1 MEPKP
6 VIPIDSYE
14 NKKLR
19 SLSEVTSSFSVET
32 PPSPRDFLF
41 GSELG
46 QGSYAKVYHAKLK
59 NKSALDFAVKV
70 MDQNFIRRENK
81 TAFVLTERKVMTR
94 LRHPFI
100 VRFYCSFRDSQS
112 LYLVMELCLGGN
124 LLSFIREKL
133 RENEDKG
140 IQDSACCLESTRFYM
155 AELVIAIEYLHSKKV
170 VHRDLKPD
178 NLLFSDKGHLKVID
192 FGSAK
197 VCTMWRFKL
206 VIMKITIALKDEEDR
221 STTSGSFCGTV
232 SYVSPEVLKD
242 KPATVATDLW
252 AAGCIMYE
260 MLTGRPAFI
269 AETAYGT
276 FQKVNSYKIYAHD
289 ANQLTGCRFVITEEQ
304 KMTCFSQS
312 RFHQRRET
320 SLKNFY
326 NRNPTLALVQ
336 AKTHRLA
343 LQRSRYMY
351 HKIALYVLTRQ
362 CAGVKT
368 HMFFDGIEW
377 RSLPSQKP
385 PRTSIA
391 TITLPEP
398 HLDGANEHWAVADY
412 FSDCGI
418 SESTCSEFGGNAR
431 SKSSYSW
438 HMPCKALGVLPP
450 GEQVVKRSLVKI
462 HKRLFK
468 RSRQMVLTDR
478 PRLILFSTGSGELK
492 EDFLLTASLHV
503 KTLSRDTFE
512 IRCSAQAIRSIR
524 VTDISG
530 SAEEWAQAILDIVQH
545 RPVDPQKN
553 SENGCKCVQ
562 SSDNAESYT
571 EKTVLKNC
579 STIVS
584 LPNMTHQLTLFNA
597 AARPAVDDVME
608 GYNATRCKAAKKT
621 DSNKTASSQ
630 GQLRKSSTALVS
642 SIPGSVGSGLS
653 PPKQ

>member
-1 MEPKP
+1 MTRDMEPKP

-276 FQKVNSYKIYAHD
+276 FQKICDHGGAENDMFFPESIPSAARDLIEKLLQPEPNTRIGAGED
-289 ANQLTGCRFVITEEQ
+289 
-304 KMTCFSQS
+304 SS
-312 RFHQRRET
+312 T
-320 SLKNFY
+320 SF
-326 NRNPTLALVQ
+326 TAL
-336 AKTHRLA
+336 
-343 LQRSRYMY
+343 
-351 HKIALYVLTRQ
+351 
-362 CAGVKT
+362 KT

-630 GQLRKSSTALVS
+630 GQLRKSSTALVRLMDLLMQTWS
-642 SIPGSVGSGLS
+642 LYLNSIPGSVGSGLS

>member
-124 LLSFIREKL
+124 LLSFIRKHNREKL

-252 AAGCIMYE
+252 AAGCIIC
-260 MLTGRPAFI
+260 LLVGQHSLQKLH
-269 AETAYGT
+269 TAH
-276 FQKVNSYKIYAHD
+276 FRK
-289 ANQLTGCRFVITEEQ
+289 FVITEEQ

-530 SAEEWAQAILDIVQH
+530 SAEEWAQAILDI
-545 RPVDPQKN
+545 
-553 SENGCKCVQ
+553 
-562 SSDNAESYT
+562 

>member
-1 MEPKP
+1 MTRDMEPKP

-46 QGSYAKVYHAKLK
+46 QETNVFVNSKVYHAKLK

-343 LQRSRYMY
+343 LQRSSEDT
-351 HKIALYVLTRQ
+351 YVFRWNR
-362 CAGVKT
+362 
-368 HMFFDGIEW
+368 MEEF
-377 RSLPSQKP
+377 
-385 PRTSIA
+385 
-391 TITLPEP
+391 TITKASE
-398 HLDGANEHWAVADY
+398 DFNRYDNITGAAPFADY

-545 RPVDPQKN
+545 R
-553 SENGCKCVQ
+553 
-562 SSDNAESYT
+562 
-571 EKTVLKNC
+571 
-579 STIVS
+579 
-584 LPNMTHQLTLFNA
+584 
-597 AARPAVDDVME
+597 
-608 GYNATRCKAAKKT
+608 
-621 DSNKTASSQ
+621 
-630 GQLRKSSTALVS
+630 

>member
-1 MEPKP
+1 MTRDMEPKP

-343 LQRSRYMY
+343 LQRSSEDT
-351 HKIALYVLTRQ
+351 YVFRWNR
-362 CAGVKT
+362 
-368 HMFFDGIEW
+368 MEEF
-377 RSLPSQKP
+377 
-385 PRTSIA
+385 
-391 TITLPEP
+391 TITKASE
-398 HLDGANEHWAVADY
+398 DFNRYDNITGAAPFADY

-468 RSRQMVLTDR
+468 RSRQVPLSFDR

-630 GQLRKSSTALVS
+630 GQLRKSSTALVRLMDLLMQTWS
-642 SIPGSVGSGLS
+642 LYLNSIPGSVGSGLS

>member
-1 MEPKP
+1 MTRDMEPKP

-343 LQRSRYMY
+343 LQRSSEDT
-351 HKIALYVLTRQ
+351 YVFRWNR
-362 CAGVKT
+362 
-368 HMFFDGIEW
+368 MEEF
-377 RSLPSQKP
+377 
-385 PRTSIA
+385 
-391 TITLPEP
+391 TITKASE
-398 HLDGANEHWAVADY
+398 DFNRYDNITGAAPFADY

>member
-1 MEPKP
+1 MTRDMEPKP

-252 AAGCIMYE
+252 AAGCIIC
-260 MLTGRPAFI
+260 LLVGQHSLQKLH
-269 AETAYGT
+269 TAH
-276 FQKVNSYKIYAHD
+276 FRK
-289 ANQLTGCRFVITEEQ
+289 FVITEEQ

-343 LQRSRYMY
+343 LQRSSEDT
-351 HKIALYVLTRQ
+351 YVFRWNR
-362 CAGVKT
+362 
-368 HMFFDGIEW
+368 MEEF
-377 RSLPSQKP
+377 
-385 PRTSIA
+385 
-391 TITLPEP
+391 TITKASE
-398 HLDGANEHWAVADY
+398 DFNRYDNITGAAPFADY

-545 RPVDPQKN
+545 R
-553 SENGCKCVQ
+553 
-562 SSDNAESYT
+562 
-571 EKTVLKNC
+571 
-579 STIVS
+579 
-584 LPNMTHQLTLFNA
+584 
-597 AARPAVDDVME
+597 
-608 GYNATRCKAAKKT
+608 
-621 DSNKTASSQ
+621 
-630 GQLRKSSTALVS
+630 

>member
-124 LLSFIREKL
+124 LLSFIRKHNREKL

-276 FQKVNSYKIYAHD
+276 FQKICDHGGAEND
-289 ANQLTGCRFVITEEQ
+289 
-304 KMTCFSQS
+304 
-312 RFHQRRET
+312 
-320 SLKNFY
+320 
-326 NRNPTLALVQ
+326 
-336 AKTHRLA
+336 
-343 LQRSRYMY
+343 
-351 HKIALYVLTRQ
+351 
-362 CAGVKT
+362 
-368 HMFFDGIEW
+368 MFFPESIPSAARDLIEKLLQPEPNT
-377 RSLPSQKP
+377 RIGAGEDSSTSFTALKVHVPQNCSLCTY
-385 PRTSIA
+385 TSMCWSEDTYVFRWNRMEEF
-391 TITLPEP
+391 TITKASE
-398 HLDGANEHWAVADY
+398 DFNRYDNITGAAPFADY

-630 GQLRKSSTALVS
+630 GQLRKSSTALVRLMDLLMQTWS
-642 SIPGSVGSGLS
+642 LYLNSIPGSVGSGLS

>member
-1 MEPKP
+1 MTRDMEPKP

-530 SAEEWAQAILDIVQH
+530 SAEEWAQAILDI
-545 RPVDPQKN
+545 
-553 SENGCKCVQ
+553 
-562 SSDNAESYT
+562 

-630 GQLRKSSTALVS
+630 GQLRKSSTALVRLMDLLMQTWS
-642 SIPGSVGSGLS
+642 LYLNSIPGSVGSGLS

>member
-1 MEPKP
+1 MTRDMEPKP

-124 LLSFIREKL
+124 LLSFIRKHNREKL

-276 FQKVNSYKIYAHD
+276 FQKICDHGGAENDMFFPESIPSAARDLIEKLLQPEPNTRIGAGED
-289 ANQLTGCRFVITEEQ
+289 
-304 KMTCFSQS
+304 SS
-312 RFHQRRET
+312 T
-320 SLKNFY
+320 SF
-326 NRNPTLALVQ
+326 TAL
-336 AKTHRLA
+336 
-343 LQRSRYMY
+343 
-351 HKIALYVLTRQ
+351 
-362 CAGVKT
+362 KT

-468 RSRQMVLTDR
+468 RSRQVPLSFDR

-545 RPVDPQKN
+545 R
-553 SENGCKCVQ
+553 
-562 SSDNAESYT
+562 
-571 EKTVLKNC
+571 
-579 STIVS
+579 
-584 LPNMTHQLTLFNA
+584 
-597 AARPAVDDVME
+597 
-608 GYNATRCKAAKKT
+608 
-621 DSNKTASSQ
+621 
-630 GQLRKSSTALVS
+630 